1 MPYALFMFGIW
12 GCQTQESSTRAFQI
26 ETLNQTIGGPKG
38 IAQPGDFLIE
48 NSKLR
53 AAVIGKRP
61 SMGPHTAGGSIADAD
76 LQRPG
81 PQYANGFGNDQIAE
95 VFSTV
100 NMNTALI
107 NDENG
112 EVRVLNDGSNGQPAH
127 ICASG
132 TAFPFISLL
141 QAIWGIN
148 AWLDEDKN
156 LAYTIRTDYILG
168 ADDHVLTMQTNILV
182 GENDGCDHD
191 ISNVVEITNAENFVG
206 TDTKLMDIVL
216 DLGYLTG
223 DFYLQGGSLNVF
235 TPDIGFD
242 EGGHIDD
249 LNRAQVNTFTDP
261 IPVDF
266 LAGIGNNV
274 SYGLKYPKAKMF
286 VPLFTSSQTATMG
299 GAMIPSDDELQK
311 PGGRFPDGTII
322 QYERWLA
329 VGTGDVGSIFDA
341 FLQQEKKSNPALS
354 IGSINGRVIDE
365 ITGEPI
371 SDAMVFVYKKQEDGT
386 FGEAPY
392 SQWTTDVGDDP
403 NRDGSFGGYLPVGEW
418 ELSVHQLGRQDGER
432 FQVNVT
438 EAGIEN
444 LILTSPVPGSV
455 RFTIVDEQNRQLP
468 AKLSLFS
475 ATDAPVR
482 NPVLGDG
489 FIAGNPAAVIFADQG
504 EGSVV
509 LPPGEYYAVAS
520 RGTEYELGVS
530 DSFVVKENA
539 TTNIDLQII
548 RSIDTS
554 GWVSADFHV
563 HSFPSHDSG
572 VSAELRVRTMAC
584 EGVEY
589 FTPTDHDFLSDFRP
603 ALERLGLEFWLNTA
617 PGLEVT
623 TLEVGHYLSF
633 PLRANTVVD
642 AGGAVDW
649 TSRTPQEIIDDIREL
664 KDPDQEIDPVIFV
677 GHPRDGILGYF
688 DQYGLVSTDTDG
700 GDLTFD
706 ENILASA
713 LLSTMTTN
721 LDNATI
727 LKPENFS
734 TDFDAVEILGGK
746 RFDNLRSPL
755 DSELTR
761 YKEARDLLGPDEQ
774 EAIYALNTKFAY
786 EINTRTM
793 EEQQALIDAADA
805 FAQGE
810 EMENIVRFDGS
821 YNGQIDD
828 WFSLLNLGYRYTA
841 LGNSDT
847 HGTTSVEAGCPRN
860 FVFVGEDDPLILD
873 DQEIAQAVRD
883 GKVVASFGPFIEFY
897 AQNDKSLTVGSTI
910 TPDGSGNVALNIDIQ
925 APTWISV
932 DRVEIYEN
940 GVLIEEVS
948 VPATSETLRYSN
960 THTYTPSKDSWYVVI
975 VVGAEGSDLAPLFT
989 NVERDAIQLQDVI
1002 TNALGDS
1009 SAVPSLL
1016 TDFLVPY
1023 PPIPRSHPV
1032 LPMALTNPIW
1042 VDVNGDGD
1050 FTPPGLPSWL
1060 LNPNQ

>member
-1 MPYALFMFGIW
+1 
-12 GCQTQESSTRAFQI
+12 
-26 ETLNQTIGGPKG
+26 
-38 IAQPGDFLIE
+38 
-48 NSKLR
+48 
-53 AAVIGKRP
+53 
-61 SMGPHTAGGSIADAD
+61 
-76 LQRPG
+76 
-81 PQYANGFGNDQIAE
+81 
-95 VFSTV
+95 
-100 NMNTALI
+100 
-107 NDENG
+107 
-112 EVRVLNDGSNGQPAH
+112 
-127 ICASG
+127 
-132 TAFPFISLL
+132 
-141 QAIWGIN
+141 
-148 AWLDEDKN
+148 
-156 LAYTIRTDYILG
+156 
-168 ADDHVLTMQTNILV
+168 
-182 GENDGCDHD
+182 
-191 ISNVVEITNAENFVG
+191 
-206 TDTKLMDIVL
+206 
-216 DLGYLTG
+216 
-223 DFYLQGGSLNVF
+223 
-235 TPDIGFD
+235 
-242 EGGHIDD
+242 
-249 LNRAQVNTFTDP
+249 
-261 IPVDF
+261 
-266 LAGIGNNV
+266 
-274 SYGLKYPKAKMF
+274 
-286 VPLFTSSQTATMG
+286 
-299 GAMIPSDDELQK
+299 
-311 PGGRFPDGTII
+311 
-322 QYERWLA
+322 
-329 VGTGDVGSIFDA
+329 
-341 FLQQEKKSNPALS
+341 
-354 IGSINGRVIDE
+354 
-365 ITGEPI
+365 
-371 SDAMVFVYKKQEDGT
+371 MV
-386 FGEAPY
+386 A
-392 SQWTTDVGDDP
+392 
-403 NRDGSFGGYLPVGEW
+403 
-418 ELSVHQLGRQDGER
+418 
-432 FQVNVT
+432 
-438 EAGIEN
+438 
-444 LILTSPVPGSV
+444 
-455 RFTIVDEQNRQLP
+455 
-468 AKLSLFS
+468 
-475 ATDAPVR
+475 
-482 NPVLGDG
+482 
-489 FIAGNPAAVIFADQG
+489 
-504 EGSVV
+504 
-509 LPPGEYYAVAS
+509 
-520 RGTEYELGVS
+520 
-530 DSFVVKENA
+530 
-539 TTNIDLQII
+539 
-548 RSIDTS
+548 
-554 GWVSADFHV
+554 
-563 HSFPSHDSG
+563 
-572 VSAELRVRTMAC
+572 

-633 PLRANTVVD
+633 PLRANTVID

-664 KDPDQEIDPVIFV
+664 KDPDKQIEPVIFV

-688 DQYGLVSTDTDG
+688 DQYGLVSTETDG

-734 TDFDAVEILGGK
+734 TDFDAIEILGGK

-761 YKEARDLLGPDEQ
+761 YKEQRDLLGPEEQ

-805 FAQGE
+805 FGQGE
-810 EMENIVRFDGS
+810 DMENIVRFDGS

-860 FVFVGEDDPLILD
+860 FVFVGEDDPLTLD
-873 DQEIAQAVRD
+873 DEEIAQAVRD
-883 GKVVASFGPFIEFY
+883 GKVVASFGPFVELY

-910 TPDGSGNVALNIDIQ
+910 TPDASGNVALTIDIQ

-940 GVLIEEVS
+940 GVLIEEAS
-948 VPATSETLRYSN
+948 IPTTGETLRYSN

-975 VVGAEGSDLAPLFT
+975 VVGAEGSDLSPLFT

-1002 TNALGDS
+1002 TTALGDS